1 MVIAKIIVDRTSI
14 RIASK
19 HKIPKGIIGGKVQI
33 EYADSA
39 WDGLM
44 KTAVFQG
51 CTTKDV
57 IDIDTEVTIPHEVVA
72 DSGVML
78 FMGLYGVDADNNIAV
93 PTMWIPLGMVQNAAD
108 PSGDTSTDPTLPVWA
123 QLEQKYETLLY
134 LADNPQY
141 LTAVADWQAAP
152 MEPGHI
158 LNRTHWAES
167 VNVDIFFDGDIT
179 GHEIIEVDDGMY
191 LVKMSDQVL
200 SVDDLIGSTV
210 TIFIKGEDPE
220 EGTIELTADNVF
232 DGSSEGVPILMAG
245 EALWCVQ
252 SDFTTNGISMEAGVY
267 FLCVSIDG
275 VPYAYVKSASCLNA
289 MNEVVHKLDNK
300 FLDMEWCAN
309 VKANGIEV
317 ILPEKEQLFS
327 GTAAKQY
334 FIFSIEP
341 NKTYG
346 VHWNGDFYR
355 CPSVMVGTAFYHV
368 VYIGNGHLYS
378 EDLPD
383 TEEPF
388 CVFSVSLF
396 DVLVTTRIFAAESAT
411 SYIVG
416 IDLIENVN
424 NRIPY
429 EFLPKVYVMPTDIG
443 LSGVQM
449 DELAEA
455 HNILQLGGKVYARYN
470 NSTYQVL
477 QAYRDFIDDQY
488 DSMCMVSGGNFYMW
502 GKKRGWTGFS
512 TNDFT
517 ITTNSY
523 YINESEVQGK
533 KFKFT
538 VDETG
543 TLTATDVTDTLE

>member
-14 RIASK
+14 RIATK

-33 EYADSA
+33 EYADNA
-39 WDGLM
+39 WNGLM

-72 DSGVML
+72 DAGVML

-141 LTAVADWQAAP
+141 LTAVADWQAGS

-167 VNVDIFFDGDIT
+167 VNADISFDGNIS
-179 GHEIIEVDDGMY
+179 GHEIIEADDGMY

-200 SVDDLIGSTV
+200 TVDDLIGSTV

-232 DGSSEGVPILMAG
+232 DGSSEGAPILMAG

-252 SDFTTNGISMEAGVY
+252 SDFTMNGISMEAGVY

-289 MNEVVHKLDNK
+289 MNEIVHKLDNK

-309 VKANGIEV
+309 IKANGTEV
-317 ILPEKEQLFS
+317 ILPEKDQPFT
-327 GTAAKQY
+327 GKTAKQS
-334 FIFSIEP
+334 FIFSIEQD
-341 NKTYG
+341 KTYG
-346 VHWNGDFYR
+346 VHWNGSYYR
-355 CPSVMVGTAFYHV
+355 CPAVMVGTAFYHV
-368 VYIGNGHLYS
+368 NYIGNGHLYS
-378 EDLPD
+378 TDLPE

-388 CVFSVSLF
+388 CIYSICLF
-396 DVLVTTRIFAAESAT
+396 EVLIATKITAAESAT
-411 SYIVG
+411 SNTVG
-416 IDLIENVN
+416 IDLVENVN

-429 EFLPKVYVMPTDIG
+429 EFLPRVYVMPTDIG
-443 LSGVQM
+443 FNDVQM

-477 QAYRDFIDDQY
+477 QAFRDFIDDQY
-488 DSMCMVSGGNFYMW
+488 DTMCMVSGNNFYMW

-512 TNDFT
+512 TDSFT

-523 YINESEVQGK
+523 YIDESEVQGK

-543 TLTATDVTDTLE
+543 ALTATDVTDTLE